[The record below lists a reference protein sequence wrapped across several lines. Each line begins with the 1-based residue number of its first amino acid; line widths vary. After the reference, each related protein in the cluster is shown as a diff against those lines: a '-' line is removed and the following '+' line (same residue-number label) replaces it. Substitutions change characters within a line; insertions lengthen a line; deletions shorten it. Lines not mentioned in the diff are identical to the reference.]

1 MKNNIEVNEKK
12 IVKNTS
18 MLYLLNI
25 AKIVF
30 PLITLPYLTRV
41 LSVETYGVVAY
52 VKAFMQYMQLTV
64 DFGFLLSGT
73 KDIALALGDHEK
85 INHEVG
91 DIFVARIILCLAAFI
106 VLIVS
111 ALFIPILGQNLLY
124 TVLSYV
130 TVFLTIFLMDFYFR
144 GIEKMEIITIRFVVM
159 RGIAALLTFVFVK
172 SDADILWIP
181 VLNILSSLL
190 AIILVLIQLRK
201 FGVKISPRG
210 LIPALHK
217 LKESFVYFASS
228 MATTAFNALNT
239 LLIGVFIDPVSVAYW
254 SICMQMTGAVQAF
267 YTPIAGGIYPQMV
280 LTKKRSL
287 LQKIIKIFMPIIV
300 LGCVVTFVFAKYALL
315 IVGGEKY
322 VEATTLLRILIPVM
336 FFSFPAML
344 YGWPA
349 LGAINKQKQTSAT
362 TVVSALFQVS
372 VLVILIAFDNFNVI
386 SIAVVR
392 CVTEF
397 LLFATRFGVYWK
409 NRQEF
414 S

>member
-41 LSVETYGVVAY
+41 LSVETYGMVAY
-52 VKAFMQYMQLTV
+52 VKAFMQYMQLVV

-73 KDIALALGDHEK
+73 KDIALALGDQQK

-91 DIFVARIILCLAAFI
+91 DIFIARILLCVVAFI
-106 VLIVS
+106 ALMIA

-124 TVLSYV
+124 TILSYGS
-130 TVFLTIFLMDFYFR
+130 VFLTVFLMDFYFR
-144 GIEKMEIITIRFVVM
+144 GIERMEIITIRFVVM
-159 RGIAALLTFVFVK
+159 RGVAALLTFVFVK

-181 VLNILSSLL
+181 ILSIVGSLM
-190 AIILVLIQLRK
+190 AIILVWFQLRK
-201 FGVKISPRG
+201 LNVKISPQG
-210 LIPALHK
+210 LIPALRK
-217 LKESFVYFASS
+217 LKESFVYFASN

-239 LLIGVFIDPVSVAYW
+239 LLIGIFLDPTSVAYW
-254 SICMQMTGAVQAF
+254 SICIQMIGAVQAF

-280 LTKKRSL
+280 RTKKRSL
-287 LQKIIKIFMPIIV
+287 LQKIIKIFIPII
-300 LGCVVTFVFAKYALL
+300 LSGCVITLVFAKYVLL
-315 IVGGEKY
+315 IVAGEKY
-322 VEATTLLRILIPVM
+322 VEAVNVLRILTPVM
-336 FFSFPAML
+336 LFSFPAIL

-362 TVVSALFQVS
+362 MIISAVFQVS
-372 VLVILIAFDNFNVI
+372 VLVILIAFGNFNLI
-386 SIAVVR
+386 SIAIVR
-392 CVTEF
+392 SLTEIM
-397 LLFATRFGVYWK
+397 LFATRFSVYWK

-414 S
+414 A

>member
-41 LSVETYGVVAY
+41 LSVETYGMVAY
-52 VKAFMQYMQLTV
+52 VKAFMQYMQLVV

-73 KDIALALGDHEK
+73 KDIALALGDQQK

-91 DIFVARIILCLAAFI
+91 DIFIARILLCVVAFI
-106 VLIVS
+106 ALMIA

-124 TVLSYV
+124 TILSYGS
-130 TVFLTIFLMDFYFR
+130 VFLTVFLMDFYFR
-144 GIEKMEIITIRFVVM
+144 GIERMEIITIRFVVM
-159 RGIAALLTFVFVK
+159 RGVAALLTFVFVK

-181 VLNILSSLL
+181 ILSIVGSLM
-190 AIILVLIQLRK
+190 AIILVWFQLRK
-201 FGVKISPRG
+201 LNVKISPQG
-210 LIPALHK
+210 LIPALRK
-217 LKESFVYFASS
+217 LKESFVYFASN

-239 LLIGVFIDPVSVAYW
+239 LLIGIFLDPTSVAYW
-254 SICMQMTGAVQAF
+254 SICIQMIGAVQAF

-280 LTKKRSL
+280 RTKKRSL
-287 LQKIIKIFMPIIV
+287 LQKIIKIFIPII
-300 LGCVVTFVFAKYALL
+300 LSGCVITLVFAKYVLL
-315 IVGGEKY
+315 IVAGEKY
-322 VEATTLLRILIPVM
+322 VEAVNVLRILTPVM
-336 FFSFPAML
+336 LFSFPAIL

-362 TVVSALFQVS
+362 TIISAVFQVS
-372 VLVILIAFDNFNVI
+372 VLVILIAFGNFNLI
-386 SIAVVR
+386 SIAIVR
-392 CVTEF
+392 SLTEIM
-397 LLFATRFGVYWK
+397 LFATRFSVYWK

-414 S
+414 A

>member
-52 VKAFMQYMQLTV
+52 VKAFMQYMQLVV

-73 KDIALALGDHEK
+73 KDIALAFGDQEK

-91 DIFVARIILCLAAFI
+91 DIFVARILLCVIAFVALMI
-106 VLIVS
+106 AV
-111 ALFIPILGQNLLY
+111 LFIPILGQNLLY
-124 TVLSYV
+124 TILSYGS
-130 TVFLTIFLMDFYFR
+130 VFLTVFLMDFYFR
-144 GIEKMEIITIRFVVM
+144 GIERMEIITIRFVIM
-159 RGIAALLTFVFVK
+159 RGVAALLTFVFVK

-181 VLNILSSLL
+181 ILSIVGSLL
-190 AIILVLIQLRK
+190 AIILVWVQLRK
-201 FGVKISPRG
+201 FGVKISPQG
-210 LIPALHK
+210 LIPALNK
-217 LKESFVYFASS
+217 LKESFVYFASN

-239 LLIGVFIDPVSVAYW
+239 LLIGIFLDPASVAYW
-254 SICMQMTGAVQAF
+254 SICIQMTGAVQAF

-280 LTKKRSL
+280 RTKKRSL
-287 LQKIIKIFMPIIV
+287 LQKIIKIFIPIIV
-300 LGCVVTFVFAKYALL
+300 LGCVITLVFAKYVLL
-315 IVGGEKY
+315 IVAGEKY
-322 VEATTLLRILIPVM
+322 VEAVNVLRILTPVM
-336 FFSFPAML
+336 LFSFPAIL

-362 TVVSALFQVS
+362 TIISAVFQVS
-372 VLVILIAFDNFNVI
+372 VLVILIAFGNFNLI
-386 SIAVVR
+386 SIAIVR
-392 CVTEF
+392 SLTEIM
-397 LLFATRFGVYWK
+397 LFATRFSVYWK
-409 NRQEF
+409 NRREF
-414 S
+414 T